1 MPETVSVIIPTY
13 NRRAVL
19 GRALDSVLAQTRPAD
34 EIIVVDDGSSDGT
47 VDYVRQ
53 QYPDVHCEVQDNQ
66 GVSAARNT
74 GIDKAEGD
82 WIALLDSDDAWLPDK
97 LDRQLTALGQ
107 QPDTPL
113 VHCDEIWIRNGVR
126 VNPMRKHAKSGGDI
140 FLNCLPLCAISPS
153 AALLHRQRLQEL
165 GGFDESL
172 PACEDYDL
180 WLRLCSQDS
189 VLYVDEQLVLKYGGH
204 RDQLSRAHW
213 GMDRFRVRAL
223 SKLLRSQSLQ
233 DKQKAAVR
241 KTLKEKIRILRLGA
255 VKRDNQALLRD
266 LDKVIARHDLKLES
280 VL

>member
-66 GVSAARNT
+66 GVSAARNA

-97 LDRQLTALGQ
+97 LERQLAALGQ

-233 DKQKAAVR
+233 DRQKAAVR

-255 VKRDNQALLRD
+255 VKRNNQALLHD

-280 VL
+280 VS